1 MKIEIWSDVVCPFCY
16 IGKRHLEKALEQMP
30 ELDVDISWKSFELDP
45 NASNNPDGDI
55 YDLLAKKYGHDRAW
69 AKETTSNMVGMAAEA
84 GLEFNM
90 DQVQPANSFNAHQVI
105 HYAAEHG
112 KQDEMK
118 EALLLAYFTEGKH
131 IGNEDVLVD
140 KAEKVGLNP
149 DEVKEMLENNT
160 YSNAV
165 LKDVEK
171 AHKLGV
177 QGVPFF
183 YINEKYGLSGAQP
196 TSVFLNALKQ
206 ISEEN
211 KESASQKEL

>member
-30 ELDVDISWKSFELDP
+30 ELEVNIEWKSFELDP
-45 NASNNPDGDI
+45 NASNDPGSDI

-105 HYAAEHG
+105 HLATKYD

-131 IGNEDVLVD
+131 IGDKSELVKKATEVGLDPKEVEDV
-140 KAEKVGLNP
+140 
-149 DEVKEMLENNT
+149 LENNT

-165 LKDVEK
+165 MKDVEK
-171 AHKLGV
+171 AHRLGV

-183 YINEKYGLSGAQP
+183 YINDKFGLSGAQP
-196 TSVFLNALKQ
+196 TSVFIEALNQ
-206 ISEEN
+206 IAKEE
-211 KESASQKEL
+211 KETM